1 MKRFFWIIIK
11 WIGITAVILSLLWAA
26 IGCSGPDYNPP
37 VDQRKFLIRNI
48 ELYKLNDME
57 CVANESSGMN
67 ILFHCDT
74 EHVDEDTTVEAGSFV
89 LADVWVT
96 DERLNAKYIN
106 VEIRD
111 SEDQLDY
118 GLYNYLIVFNGTRQE
133 IGSEYQIFMILSI
146 SNTPSSY
153 YTVDVWLEDYNKKLT
168 DVYTVEI
175 HVDS

>member
-1 MKRFFWIIIK
+1 MRVFWIILK
-11 WIGITAVILSLLWAA
+11 WIGVAMVIISLLWAF
-26 IGCSGPDYNPP
+26 GCSDPDYDQP

-57 CVANESSGMN
+57 CVADESSGMN

-133 IGSEYQIFMILSI
+133 IGSEYQIFIMLSMPT
-146 SNTPSSY
+146 TPSSSY
-153 YTVDVWLEDYNKKLT
+153 YMVDVWLEDYNKKLT
-168 DVYTVEI
+168 DVYSVEI